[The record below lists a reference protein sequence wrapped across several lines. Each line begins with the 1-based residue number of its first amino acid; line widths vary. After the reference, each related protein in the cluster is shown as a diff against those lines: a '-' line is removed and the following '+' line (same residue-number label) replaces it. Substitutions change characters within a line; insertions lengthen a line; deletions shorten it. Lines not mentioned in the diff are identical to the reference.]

1 MLSVRRQGGMPMTE
15 KRRISV
21 PRCNESAEHLP
32 LPGYH
37 GAYKSL
43 HILTMLSDPRP
54 ISASMLADA
63 PLPRGSG
70 ADLTVV
76 GTLSEGCR
84 TVRYLAALPRRV
96 RSMGRTV

>member
-1 MLSVRRQGGMPMTE
+1 MNNHFNSFQFAAMLS
-15 KRRISV
+15 
-21 PRCNESAEHLP
+21 H
-32 LPGYH
+32 
-37 GAYKSL
+37 
-43 HILTMLSDPRP
+43 PRP

-76 GTLSEGCR
+76 GTLSEGYR